1 MKYLSYIWDIPSYI
15 WIISGVFFSHSATW
29 TVSEIQETAHMI
41 HGIVKQHQSTNERKK
56 HEHVFFSSSRG
67 N

>member
-1 MKYLSYIWDIPSYI
+1 MGHPQLHMDYQWS
-15 WIISGVFFSHSATW
+15 VFSHSATW

-56 HEHVFFSSSRG
+56 HEHVFFPHLEAIDEQQLF
-67 N
+67 